1 MAAKLSYCRAVTVF
15 VVAVCAVASAFP
27 FQPSQDEYLTQ
38 HEHDGASTA
47 EHGDDD
53 AAASHG
59 GPVPK
64 PGSTYHFQYSVHDPL
79 TGDEKSQNE
88 VGDGHGSVKG
98 SYSLVEADGSTR
110 VVEYTA
116 DDVHG
121 FRAEVKRIEAPAHR
135 QHLHDQSV
143 TTAAA
148 ATADADTPSY
158 KFDFAAENAAARAAA
173 SAQPAADYELQQS
186 LHYNY
191 PLQQQQHQPELHFS
205 SSHRR

>member
-1 MAAKLSYCRAVTVF
+1 MAAKLSYCRAVAVF

-47 EHGDDD
+47 EHGDGD
-53 AAASHG
+53 AAAGHG
-59 GPVPK
+59 GAVPK

-121 FRAEVKRIEAPAHR
+121 FRAVVKRIEAPAHR
-135 QHLHDQSV
+135 QHLHDQS
-143 TTAAA
+143 A
-148 ATADADTPSY
+148 ATAATAIDDHTPSY
-158 KFDFAAENAAARAAA
+158 KFDFAAENAAAAAAA
-173 SAQPAADYELQQS
+173 SAHPAADYELQQS

-191 PLQQQQHQPELHFS
+191 QLQQQQQHEPELHFS